1 MRRIKKRKRR
11 KLIRFF
17 VIIFLLFII
26 MIAASGFFLEIF
38 FKAKTGITISEYSK
52 QAEKIVDDSMKSD
65 FTPNKTTYIYSD
77 DGTRIAKLSEGKSST
92 YLKYEDIPKNVV
104 NAFIAVED
112 RDFWKNDGYDM
123 KGIFRGMINIVRYRK
138 ISGGGSTITQQLV
151 RNTWL
156 SNEKTFERK
165 IKELILS
172 YSLTYRYSKRRIM
185 EYYINNCCFANGIYG
200 IHDAAKIYLGKE
212 VKNLTLS
219 EIAYLCAIPN
229 RPETYDPFKNPAT
242 ALVRR
247 NKILRAM
254 RDIGQ
259 ISDKKCKKA
268 IQEKIKVQSQK
279 KNKIYNYPT
288 TYTVH
293 CAVEYLMKKEGFN
306 FEYSFSSK
314 SDYETYKEKYQ
325 KVYQKWHT
333 RLKTGGYKIKTSINL
348 KKQRE
353 IQQIVNDTLSF
364 DKTKNNGEYNLQGA
378 VTVIDNQT
386 GKVISIIGGREKNA
400 IYSLNRAWQEPRQP
414 GSTIKPLVVYT
425 PALEYGYTADSMLK
439 DIDVPEAYKAPEL
452 IDKQKAISYPLN
464 YAVSHSLNGCAMY
477 LFDQIGIRNGM
488 SYLKEMS
495 FSNITSTDIS
505 LSSALG
511 GLTYGTT
518 TSEMAAAYRSL
529 AMHGQYL
536 SNTCILSIKDD
547 EGKEIYKQPAE
558 KQVYRPE
565 AADEMKDIL
574 SKVLVEGTG
583 KDIQWYNYSDIKAY
597 GKTGTTNSSK
607 DGWFCGFTDD
617 YTISVW
623 IGKDNHKDI
632 EGLYGGTYPAEIWKE
647 AMLSMYN

>member
-1 MRRIKKRKRR
+1 MGRIKKRKRR

-17 VIIFLLFII
+17 VIISLLFII
-26 MIAASGFFLEIF
+26 MLAASGFFLEIF
-38 FKAKTGITISEYSK
+38 FKAKTGSTISAYSK
-52 QAEKIVDDSMKSD
+52 QAEKIVDKSMKKN
-65 FTPNKTTYIYSD
+65 FIPNKTTYIYSD

-92 YLKYEDIPKNVV
+92 YIKYEDIPENVV

-112 RDFWKNDGYDM
+112 RDFWENNGYDI
-123 KGIFRGMINIVRYRK
+123 KGIFRGLVNIVRYRK

-165 IKELILS
+165 IKELLLS
-172 YSLTYRYSKRRIM
+172 YNLTYRYSKRRIM

-200 IHDAAKIYLGKE
+200 IHDAAKTYFGKE
-212 VKNLTLS
+212 IKDLSLS
-219 EIAYLCAIPN
+219 ETAYLCAIPN
-229 RPETYDPFKNPAT
+229 RPETYDPFKNPDT
-242 ALVRR
+242 ALTRR

-254 RDIGQ
+254 KGIGQ
-259 ISDKKCKKA
+259 ISDRDYKRAIKK
-268 IQEKIKVQSQK
+268 KIKVKSQK

-288 TYTVH
+288 TYAVH
-293 CAVEYLMKKEGFN
+293 CAVEYLMRKDGFS
-306 FEYSFSSK
+306 FEYSFSSS
-314 SDYETYKEKYQ
+314 SDYENYKERYQ
-325 KVYQKWHT
+325 KEYKKCHT
-333 RLKTGGYKIKTSINL
+333 RLKTGGYRIKTSINL
-348 KKQRE
+348 KKQE
-353 IQQIVNDTLSF
+353 EVQQIVNKVLSF
-364 DKTKNNGEYNLQGA
+364 DKKKKNGTYNLQGSA
-378 VTVIDNQT
+378 TVIDNQT
-386 GKVISIIGGREKNA
+386 GKVIAIIGGREKNA

-414 GSTIKPLVVYT
+414 GSTLKPLVVYT
-425 PALEYGYTADSMLK
+425 PALEYGYTASSKLK
-439 DIDVPEAYKAPEL
+439 DVDVEEAYKEPNMIA
-452 IDKQKAISYPLN
+452 KQNAASYPMD

-495 FSNITSTDIS
+495 FSNITSSDIT

-518 TSEMAAAYRSL
+518 TSEMAAAYRPL

-647 AMLSMYN
+647 AMLSMYE

>member
-229 RPETYDPFKNPAT
+229 RPETYDPFKNPD
-242 ALVRR
+242 VYKR
-247 NKILRAM
+247 
-254 RDIGQ
+254 
-259 ISDKKCKKA
+259 
-268 IQEKIKVQSQK
+268 QSK
-279 KNKIYNYPT
+279 YRI
-288 TYTVH
+288 
-293 CAVEYLMKKEGFN
+293 
-306 FEYSFSSK
+306 FS
-314 SDYETYKEKYQ
+314 
-325 KVYQKWHT
+325 
-333 RLKTGGYKIKTSINL
+333 
-348 KKQRE
+348 
-353 IQQIVNDTLSF
+353 
-364 DKTKNNGEYNLQGA
+364 
-378 VTVIDNQT
+378 
-386 GKVISIIGGREKNA
+386 
-400 IYSLNRAWQEPRQP
+400 
-414 GSTIKPLVVYT
+414 
-425 PALEYGYTADSMLK
+425 
-439 DIDVPEAYKAPEL
+439 
-452 IDKQKAISYPLN
+452 
-464 YAVSHSLNGCAMY
+464 
-477 LFDQIGIRNGM
+477 LF
-488 SYLKEMS
+488 
-495 FSNITSTDIS
+495 FS
-505 LSSALG
+505 
-511 GLTYGTT
+511 
-518 TSEMAAAYRSL
+518 
-529 AMHGQYL
+529 
-536 SNTCILSIKDD
+536 
-547 EGKEIYKQPAE
+547 
-558 KQVYRPE
+558 
-565 AADEMKDIL
+565 
-574 SKVLVEGTG
+574 
-583 KDIQWYNYSDIKAY
+583 
-597 GKTGTTNSSK
+597 
-607 DGWFCGFTDD
+607 
-617 YTISVW
+617 
-623 IGKDNHKDI
+623 
-632 EGLYGGTYPAEIWKE
+632 
-647 AMLSMYN
+647 